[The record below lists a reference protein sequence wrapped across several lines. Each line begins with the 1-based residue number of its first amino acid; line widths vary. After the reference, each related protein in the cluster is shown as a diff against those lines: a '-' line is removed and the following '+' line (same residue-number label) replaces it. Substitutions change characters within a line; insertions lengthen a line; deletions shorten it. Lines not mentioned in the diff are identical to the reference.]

1 MGAKGH
7 RYKLST
13 HNIAC
18 PACLQNPNVRE
29 GGAVVATCST
39 CRGLGQLPAI
49 PATNPRLG
57 PRVHQMQMVHALAH
71 YLAARRS
78 FAAYAEEVAAS
89 GRPDD
94 GATHIT
100 FTVTVLAEPFF
111 RTWMEVALKKG
122 WTAAE
127 ADGDRR
133 AGDDQESAYLAPVG
147 QPSKEAGKI

>member
-39 CRGLGQLPAI
+39 CRGLGQLPAT
-49 PATNPRLG
+49 PATNPRPG
-57 PRVHQMQMVHALAH
+57 PGVHQMQMVHALAH

-78 FAAYAEEVAAS
+78 FAAYAQEVAAS

-94 GATHIT
+94 GATCR
-100 FTVTVLAEPFF
+100 LAKRCP
-111 RTWMEVALKKG
+111 
-122 WTAAE
+122 
-127 ADGDRR
+127 
-133 AGDDQESAYLAPVG
+133 AGDLTGFDPARINPMDAESCFCPAIRRFVFAH
-147 QPSKEAGKI
+147 